1 MSGHDPPP
9 GRQPAPERDDA
20 RTGPSRRR
28 GITRVSLPPPSVRS
42 VPFATAV
49 ERFQQVSIEELGT
62 RLADVT
68 FVVVDLET
76 TGGSPKDSAITEIG
90 AVKIRGGQVL
100 GEFQTLVDPG
110 RAIPPYISVLTGIT
124 TMMVAAAPRIGAVL
138 PGFLEFARGAVLVAH
153 NAPFDLGFLKAA
165 CAESGMAWPAAASVD
180 TAVLARRLLNRDEV
194 PNCKLATLAPYF
206 SATTSPT
213 HRALD
218 DARATVDVLHGLFE
232 RLGPLGITSL
242 EELTGLTRQID
253 PERLRKRHLADGVPR
268 GPGVYLFRGPPPA
281 AGPPR
286 GAGVSLS
293 RGPGGEPLYVGTSN
307 DLRSRVRSYFSSSE
321 QRSRITEMVALAQRV
336 DAIPCAHDLEAA
348 VRELRLIAE
357 HKPRYNRRSRFPE
370 RALWVRLTE
379 EPFPRLSVVRRVRPG
394 AGVFLGPFPDRHAA
408 DPAVAAV
415 HEALPLRQCT
425 TRLSPRVPSPACAL
439 AGMGRCGAPCTGAQ
453 SVEEY
458 ASIAAVFR
466 AAVDHDPRAL
476 VAPLLARLD
485 RLAGEER
492 YEDAAVLRDRAAVL
506 VRAVRR
512 RQRLESLAA
521 VQELVLARADGT
533 GGWHLSVVRRGRL
546 VAAGGAPQGMSVRRM
561 LPDLLATAETP
572 DGPDGELAA
581 TVDETELILRW
592 MEKPGTRLV
601 QLTGTLASR
610 APGTGAFSTFLARV
624 ETGRSGRDP
633 FADDRSLGTRARPER
648 VTAGAGGRPRSRLGS
663 PA

>member
-1 MSGHDPPP
+1 MPFL
-9 GRQPAPERDDA
+9 PAAVPQQ
-20 RTGPSRRR
+20 SRY
-28 GITRVSLPPPSVRS
+28 
-42 VPFATAV
+42 
-49 ERFQQVSIEELGT
+49 EQVTIDELGT
-62 RLADVT
+62 PLADVT

-90 AVKIRGGQVL
+90 AVKVRGGVVL

-110 RAIPPYISVLTGIT
+110 REIPPYISVLTGIT
-124 TMMVAAAPRIGAVL
+124 SMMVAAAPRIGAVL

-165 CAESGMAWPAAASVD
+165 CAENGIPWPAAASVD
-180 TAVLARRLLNRDEV
+180 TAVLARRLLSRDEV

-242 EELTGLTRQID
+242 EELTGLTRQVD
-253 PERLRKRHLADGVPR
+253 PERLRKRHLADAVPR
-268 GPGVYLFRGPPPA
+268 GPGVYLFRGP
-281 AGPPR
+281 R
-286 GAGVSLS
+286 D
-293 RGPGGEPLYVGTSN
+293 EPLYVGTSN

-321 QRSRITEMVALAQRV
+321 QRSRITEMVALSQRV

-394 AGVFLGPFPDRHAA
+394 AGVFLGPFPDRRAA
-408 DPAVAAV
+408 DAAVAAV

-425 TRLSPRVPSPACAL
+425 TRISPRVPTSACVL
-439 AGMGRCGAPCTGAQ
+439 FGMGRCGAPCTGAQ
-453 SVEEY
+453 SVEAY
-458 ASIAAVFR
+458 ASVAAVFR
-466 AAVDHDPRAL
+466 AAVDHDAHDL
-476 VAPLLARLD
+476 VTPLLARVE

-492 YEDAAVLRDRAAVL
+492 YEDAAVLRDRVATL

-512 RQRLESLAA
+512 RQRLETLAA
-521 VQELVLARADGT
+521 VPELVIARSDGS

-546 VAAGGAPQGMSVRRM
+546 VAAGNAPRGTSVRAT
-561 LPDLLATAETP
+561 LPGLLASAETP
-572 DGPDGELAA
+572 LGPEDELAA
-581 TVDETELILRW
+581 TVDETELIMRW

-601 QLTGTLASR
+601 ELTGTLACA
-610 APGTGAFSTFLARV
+610 APGTGTFSSFLARV
-624 ETGRSGRDP
+624 DTGRTERNP
-633 FADDRSLGTRARPER
+633 FADERSLGTRARPER
-648 VTAGAGGRPRSRLGS
+648 VTAGAGGAGRSRLGS

>member
-1 MSGHDPPP
+1 M
-9 GRQPAPERDDA
+9 PAPA
-20 RTGPSRRR
+20 
-28 GITRVSLPPPSVRS
+28 
-42 VPFATAV
+42 AV
-49 ERFQQVSIEELGT
+49 DRCHQVSIEELGT

-90 AVKIRGGQVL
+90 AVKIRGGQLL

-110 RAIPPYISVLTGIT
+110 REIPPYISVLTGIT

-165 CAESGMAWPAAASVD
+165 CAENGMAWPPAASVD
-180 TAVLARRLLNRDEV
+180 TAVLARRLLTRDEV

-232 RLGPLGITSL
+232 RLGPLGITTL
-242 EELTGLTRQID
+242 EELTGLTRQVD
-253 PERLRKRHLADGVPR
+253 PDRLRKRHLADGIPR
-268 GPGVYLFRGPPPA
+268 GPGVYLFRGP
-281 AGPPR
+281 R
-286 GAGVSLS
+286 D
-293 RGPGGEPLYVGTSN
+293 EPLYVGTSN
-307 DLRSRVRSYFSSSE
+307 DLRSRVRSYFSAGE
-321 QRSRITEMVALAQRV
+321 QRSRMTEMVALSQRV

-357 HKPRYNRRSRFPE
+357 QKPRYNRRSRFPE

-394 AGVFLGPFPDRHAA
+394 TGVFLGPFPDRRAA
-408 DPAVAAV
+408 DAAVAAV
-415 HEALPLRQCT
+415 HESLPLRQCT
-425 TRLSPRVPSPACAL
+425 TRISPRVPGTACAL
-439 AGMGRCGAPCTGAQ
+439 AGMGRCGAPCTGEQ
-453 SVEEY
+453 SVDEY
-458 ASIAAVFR
+458 AAIAAVFR
-466 AAVDHDPRAL
+466 AAVGHDPSAL
-476 VAPLLARLD
+476 VAPLLTRVD
-485 RLAGEER
+485 RLSAEER
-492 YEDAAVLRDRAAVL
+492 YEDAATLRDRVAVL

-521 VQELVLARADGT
+521 VPELAIARPDGA

-546 VAAGGAPQGMSVRRM
+546 VAAGGAPQATSVRST
-561 LPDLLATAETP
+561 LAGLLLTAETP
-572 DGPDGELAA
+572 TGPDDELAA
-581 TVDETELILRW
+581 SVDETELILRW

-601 QLTGTLASR
+601 DVTGTLASP
-610 APGTGAFSTFLARV
+610 APGTGAFNAFLARV
-624 ETGRSGRDP
+624 EAGRADRDP
-633 FADDRSLGTRARPER
+633 FADGRSLATRARPER
-648 VTAGAGGRPRSRLGS
+648 VAPDAGRRGRAPLGS

>member
-1 MSGHDPPP
+1 
-9 GRQPAPERDDA
+9 
-20 RTGPSRRR
+20 
-28 GITRVSLPPPSVRS
+28 

-49 ERFQQVSIEELGT
+49 DRYQQVSIEELGT
-62 RLADVT
+62 RLAEVT

-90 AVKIRGGQVL
+90 AVKIRGGEVL

-165 CAESGMAWPAAASVD
+165 CAESGIAWPTAASVD
-180 TAVLARRLLNRDEV
+180 TAVLARRLLSRDEV
-194 PNCKLATLAPYF
+194 PNCKLATLAPFF

-232 RLGPLGITSL
+232 RLGPLGITTL
-242 EELTGLTRQID
+242 EELTGLTRQVD
-253 PERLRKRHLADGVPR
+253 PDRLRKRHLADAVPR
-268 GPGVYLFRGPPPA
+268 GPGVYLFRGP
-281 AGPPR
+281 R
-286 GAGVSLS
+286 D
-293 RGPGGEPLYVGTSN
+293 EPLYVGTSN
-307 DLRSRVRSYFSSSE
+307 DLRSRVRSYFSAGE
-321 QRSRITEMVALAQRV
+321 QRSRITEMVALSQRV

-394 AGVFLGPFPDRHAA
+394 TGVFLGPFPDRRAA
-408 DPAVAAV
+408 DAAVAAV
-415 HEALPLRQCT
+415 HESLPLRQCT
-425 TRLSPRVPSPACAL
+425 TRISPRVMGTACAL
-439 AGMGRCGAPCTGAQ
+439 AGMGRCGAPCTGEQ
-453 SVEEY
+453 SVDEY

-466 AAVDHDPRAL
+466 AAVDHDPSDL
-476 VAPLLARLD
+476 VAPLLARVD
-485 RLAGEER
+485 RLAAEER
-492 YEDAAVLRDRAAVL
+492 SEDAAMLRDRVTVL

-512 RQRLESLAA
+512 RQRLASLAA
-521 VQELVLARADGT
+521 VAEFTIARPDGA
-533 GGWHLSVVRRGRL
+533 GGWHLTVVRRGRL
-546 VAAGGAPQGMSVRRM
+546 VAAGNAPQATSVRST
-561 LPDLLATAETP
+561 LAGLLLTAETP
-572 DGPDGELAA
+572 TGPDDELAA
-581 TVDETELILRW
+581 SVDETELILRW

-601 QLTGTLASR
+601 ELTGTLASP
-610 APGTGAFSTFLARV
+610 APGTGAFTAFLARV
-624 ETGRSGRDP
+624 DVGRSERDP
-633 FADDRSLGTRARPER
+633 FADGRSLGTRARPER
-648 VTAGAGGRPRSRLGS
+648 VTADAGRRARAPLGS

>member
-1 MSGHDPPP
+1 MPHSPAL
-9 GRQPAPERDDA
+9 GRYE
-20 RTGPSRRR
+20 
-28 GITRVSLPPPSVRS
+28 
-42 VPFATAV
+42 
-49 ERFQQVSIEELGT
+49 QVSIDALGT
-62 RLADVT
+62 PLADVT

-90 AVKIRGGQVL
+90 AVKVRGGTVL

-110 RAIPPYISVLTGIT
+110 MEIPPYISVLTGIT
-124 TMMVAAAPRIGAVL
+124 STMVAAAPRIGAVL

-165 CAESGMAWPAAASVD
+165 CADNGLAWPAAASVD
-180 TAVLARRLLNRDEV
+180 TAVLARRLLTRDEV

-242 EELTGLTRQID
+242 EELTGLTRRVD
-253 PERLRKRHLADGVPR
+253 PDRLRKRHLADDVPH
-268 GPGVYLFRGPPPA
+268 GPGVYLFRGP
-281 AGPPR
+281 R
-286 GAGVSLS
+286 E
-293 RGPGGEPLYVGTSN
+293 EPLYVGTSA
-307 DLRSRVRSYFSSSE
+307 DLRTRVRSYFTAGE
-321 QRSRITEMVALAQRV
+321 QRSRITEMVALTQRIE
-336 DAIPCAHDLEAA
+336 AIPCAHDLEAA

-394 AGVFLGPFPDRHAA
+394 AGVFLGPFPDRRAA
-408 DPAVAAV
+408 DAAVAAV

-425 TRLSPRVPSPACAL
+425 TRLSVRVLGTACAL
-439 AGMGRCGAPCTGAQ
+439 AGMDRCGAPCTGAQ
-453 SVEEY
+453 SADEY
-458 ASIAAVFR
+458 GAIAAVFG
-466 AAVDHDPRAL
+466 AAVAGDPRPL
-476 VAPLLARLD
+476 VTPLLARVD

-492 YEDAAVLRDRAAVL
+492 YEDAAVLRDRVAVL

-521 VQELVLARADGT
+521 VPELVLARADGN
-533 GGWHLSVVRRGRL
+533 GGWNLSVVRRGRL
-546 VAAGGAPQGMSVRRM
+546 VAAGCAPRGTSVRGT
-561 LPDLLATAETP
+561 LAGLLSTAETP
-572 DGPDGELAA
+572 TGPDGELAA
-581 TVDETELILRW
+581 TVDETELVLRW

-601 QLTGTLASR
+601 ELSGTLACP
-610 APGTGAFSTFLARV
+610 APGTGAYSSFLARV
-624 ETGRSGRDP
+624 EKGWAGRDP
-633 FADDRSLGTRARPER
+633 FADARSLGTRARPER
-648 VTAGAGGRPRSRLGS
+648 VTAGAGAPGRSPLAS

>member
-1 MSGHDPPP
+1 MPSS
-9 GRQPAPERDDA
+9 PAPP
-20 RTGPSRRR
+20 RTDPRQGVQRYEQ
-28 GITRVSLPPPSVRS
+28 GTID
-42 VPFATAV
+42 
-49 ERFQQVSIEELGT
+49 ELGT
-62 RLADVT
+62 PLADVT

-90 AVKIRGGQVL
+90 AVKVRGGVVL

-110 RAIPPYISVLTGIT
+110 HEIPPYISVLTGIT
-124 TMMVAAAPRIGAVL
+124 SMMVAAAPRIGAVL
-138 PGFLEFARGAVLVAH
+138 PTFLEFARGTVLVAH

-165 CAESGMAWPAAASVD
+165 CAENGIPWPATASVD
-180 TAVLARRLLNRDEV
+180 TAVLARRLLSRDEV
-194 PNCKLATLAPYF
+194 PNCKLATLAPFF

-218 DARATVDVLHGLFE
+218 DAKATVDVLHGLFE

-242 EELTGLTRQID
+242 EELTGLTRQVD

-268 GPGVYLFRGPPPA
+268 GPGVYLFRGP
-281 AGPPR
+281 R
-286 GAGVSLS
+286 D
-293 RGPGGEPLYVGTSN
+293 EPLYVGTSN
-307 DLRSRVRSYFSSSE
+307 DLRSRVRSYFSSGE

-336 DAIPCAHDLEAA
+336 DAIVCAHDLEAA

-394 AGVFLGPFPDRHAA
+394 AGVFLGPFPDRRAA
-408 DPAVAAV
+408 DAAMAAV
-415 HEALPLRQCT
+415 HESLPLRQCT
-425 TRLSPRVPSPACAL
+425 VRISARAPSGAACAL

-453 SVEEY
+453 SVDEY

-466 AAVDHDPRAL
+466 AAVDQDPRAL
-476 VAPLLARLD
+476 VAPLLTRVD
-485 RLAGEER
+485 RLAAEER
-492 YEDAAVLRDRAAVL
+492 YEDAAVLRDRVAVL

-521 VQELVLARADGT
+521 VPELVIARPDGS

-546 VAAGGAPQGMSVRRM
+546 VAAGSAPVGTSVRGM
-561 LPDLLATAETP
+561 LPGLRATAETLP
-572 DGPDGELAA
+572 GADDEHVT
-581 TVDETELILRW
+581 TVDETELVLRW

-601 QLTGTLASR
+601 ELTGTLASP
-610 APGTGAFSTFLARV
+610 APGTGAFNAFLARV
-624 ETGRSGRDP
+624 ESGRAGRDP
-633 FADDRSLGTRARPER
+633 FADARSLGTRARPER
-648 VTAGAGGRPRSRLGS
+648 VSAGAGGRPPARIAS

>member
-1 MSGHDPPP
+1 MPFPPAA
-9 GRQPAPERDDA
+9 APQL
-20 RTGPSRRR
+20 SRY
-28 GITRVSLPPPSVRS
+28 
-42 VPFATAV
+42 
-49 ERFQQVSIEELGT
+49 EQVTIDELGT
-62 RLADVT
+62 PLADVT

-90 AVKIRGGQVL
+90 AVKVRGGVVL

-110 RAIPPYISVLTGIT
+110 REIPPYISVLTGIT
-124 TMMVAAAPRIGAVL
+124 SMMVAAAPRIGAVL

-165 CAESGMAWPAAASVD
+165 CAENGIAWPAAASVD
-180 TAVLARRLLNRDEV
+180 TAVLARRLLSRDEV

-242 EELTGLTRQID
+242 EELTGLTRQVD

-268 GPGVYLFRGPPPA
+268 GPGVYLFRGP
-281 AGPPR
+281 R
-286 GAGVSLS
+286 D
-293 RGPGGEPLYVGTSN
+293 EPLYVGTSN

-321 QRSRITEMVALAQRV
+321 QRSRITEMVALSQRV

-394 AGVFLGPFPDRHAA
+394 AGVFLGPFPDRRAA
-408 DPAVAAV
+408 DAAVAAV

-425 TRLSPRVPSPACAL
+425 TRISPRVPTSACVL
-439 AGMGRCGAPCTGAQ
+439 FGMGRCGAPCTGAQ

-458 ASIAAVFR
+458 ASIASVFR
-466 AAVDHDPRAL
+466 AAVDHDPADL
-476 VAPLLARLD
+476 VAPLLARVE

-492 YEDAAVLRDRAAVL
+492 YEDAAVLRDRVAVL

-521 VQELVLARADGT
+521 VPELVLARADGS

-546 VAAGGAPQGMSVRRM
+546 VAAGGAPQGTSVRGT
-561 LPDLLATAETP
+561 LPGLLASAETLL
-572 DGPDGELAA
+572 GPEEELAA
-581 TVDETELILRW
+581 TVDETELIMRW

-601 QLTGTLASR
+601 ELTGTLACP
-610 APGTGAFSTFLARV
+610 APGTGGFSSFLERV
-624 ETGRSGRDP
+624 ETGRTERNP

-648 VTAGAGGRPRSRLGS
+648 VTAGAGAGGRTRLGS

>member
-1 MSGHDPPP
+1 VPFSPAVPRHETP
-9 GRQPAPERDDA
+9 QPD
-20 RTGPSRRR
+20 SRR
-28 GITRVSLPPPSVRS
+28 SAAPHY
-42 VPFATAV
+42 
-49 ERFQQVSIEELGT
+49 QQVMIDELGT
-62 RLADVT
+62 PLADVT

-90 AVKIRGGQVL
+90 AVKVRGGVVI

-110 RAIPPYISVLTGIT
+110 HEIPPYISVLTGIT
-124 TMMVAAAPRIGAVL
+124 SMMVAAAPRIGAVL

-165 CAESGMAWPAAASVD
+165 CAENDIAWPVATSVD
-180 TAVLARRLLNRDEV
+180 TAVLARRLLSRDEV

-242 EELTGLTRQID
+242 EELTGLTRQVD

-268 GPGVYLFRGPPPA
+268 GPGVYLFRGP
-281 AGPPR
+281 R
-286 GAGVSLS
+286 D
-293 RGPGGEPLYVGTSN
+293 EPLYVGTSN

-394 AGVFLGPFPDRHAA
+394 TGVFLGPFPDRRAA
-408 DPAVAAV
+408 DAAVAAV
-415 HEALPLRQCT
+415 HETLPLRQCT
-425 TRLSPRVPSPACAL
+425 MRISARAPAGSACIL

-458 ASIAAVFR
+458 ASIAAVFA
-466 AAVDHDPRAL
+466 AAVGSDPSAL
-476 VAPLLARLD
+476 VAPLLARVD
-485 RLAGEER
+485 RLAAEER

-521 VQELVLARADGT
+521 VPELVLARSDAA

-546 VAAGGAPQGMSVRRM
+546 VAAGAAPLGTSVRAA
-561 LPDLLATAETP
+561 LPTLLATAETVT
-572 DGPDGELAA
+572 GPDEEQAT
-581 TVDETELILRW
+581 TVDETELVLRW

-601 QLTGTLASR
+601 QLTGVLASP
-610 APGTGAFSTFLARV
+610 APGTGPFTSFLDLVA
-624 ETGRSGRDP
+624 TGRSGSDP

-648 VTAGAGGRPRSRLGS
+648 VTAGAGGPERARLGS
-663 PA
+663 PT